1 MLRDIFF
8 DVFFAN
14 IRKKVR
20 CGTIFKLNKVNRQTK
35 KETLNQDPLSHLTKS
50 GFMNLFSSSIT
61 ISLVVFDTLF
71 LLGRLLGA
79 RLLRRDLKR
88 LARRGRRGGL
98 GRLVVLQGLRHPS
111 LDLTDTGGV
120 GGVIAQEL

>member
-61 ISLVVFDTLF
+61 ISLTVFDTLF
-71 LLGRLLGA
+71 LLGRLLGG

-111 LDLTDTGGV
+111 LDPTDTGGV

>member
-50 GFMNLFSSSIT
+50 GFVMAYWRKALIMAIILSLY
-61 ISLVVFDTLF
+61 SLV
-71 LLGRLLGA
+71 
-79 RLLRRDLKR
+79 
-88 LARRGRRGGL
+88 
-98 GRLVVLQGLRHPS
+98 
-111 LDLTDTGGV
+111 
-120 GGVIAQEL
+120 